1 MQRKLIRLDN
11 IVGAALMSL
20 LPDILRWEFGL
31 LCDMLRRLTC
41 LSAAPYP
48 ITMEET
54 AATGE
59 QVA

>member
-31 LCDMLRRLTC
+31 LGRLSDALCAAERGNAGVRRRGQ
-41 LSAAPYP
+41 A
-48 ITMEET
+48 
-54 AATGE
+54 E
-59 QVA
+59 Q